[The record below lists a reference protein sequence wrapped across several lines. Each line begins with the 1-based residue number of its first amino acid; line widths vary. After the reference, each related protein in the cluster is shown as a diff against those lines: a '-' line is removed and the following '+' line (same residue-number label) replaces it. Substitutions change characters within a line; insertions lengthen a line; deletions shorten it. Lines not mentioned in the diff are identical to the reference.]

1 MTTLILSP
9 LSPDYTMLYNWEKIS
24 FGQELYIMINDK
36 HLTMYKNFDFFKS
49 LKFFSVTNW
58 SPNNIYK
65 VFREEIPLQNV
76 DNIFSYDEHDV
87 EIAAKMRDY
96 LGISGQKTLS
106 SLIFRNKYFMTKH
119 VADNDIKTPLF
130 QKVVDLL
137 DVYSFIDKH
146 GLPIILKPLTD
157 SGGKKVHKIFTKS
170 DVDKLNKLNLNHQYL
185 IESYINYPLYH
196 VDGLW
201 TKEKKLRFLSI
212 SKYLGNGGLNYQ
224 ASKSSGSYQI
234 STTNKFYVP
243 IEKYTRKLLQSYN
256 NNFSTLFH
264 LDIFVNPSNPSD
276 IIFCEI
282 GSRLGGG
289 RIHIILKEQLGLWPL
304 NILFSEQI
312 NNFNMLS
319 DSTRYLPPKET
330 LMGFVLVIPLPGR
343 ISKINKNIP
352 FDFIVNVKWFANVG
366 DSYGNSKSVSEA
378 VCALVV
384 KGNSEQQ
391 VEQNISIANDWV
403 HKNITL
409 TTIDD

>member
-1 MTTLILSP
+1 MATLILSP
-9 LSPDYTMLYNWEKIS
+9 LSPDYTMIYNWKKIR
-24 FGQELYIMINDK
+24 FDQELYIMINEK
-36 HLTMYKNFDFFKS
+36 HLSMYKNFDFFKS

-76 DNIFSYDEHDV
+76 NNIFSYDEHDV

-96 LGISGQKTLS
+96 LGIPGQKTLS

-119 VADNDIKTPLF
+119 ATDSDIKTPLF

-137 DVYSFIDKH
+137 DIYSFIDKH
-146 GLPIILKPLTD
+146 GLPVILKPLTD

-224 ASKSSGSYQI
+224 SSKSSGSFQI
-234 STTNKFYVP
+234 STTNKFYIP

-330 LMGFVLVIPLPGR
+330 LMGFVLVIPFPGK

-378 VCALVV
+378 VCAIVV